1 MIPPLKGFYPP
12 TIVIWQR
19 LPSLSI
25 SRFLSAQG
33 SGLYWQVLGDAW
45 RCLLWKKNLYEQ
57 LLLQNIHLWLQH
69 DDPSQPVVFYQKQ
82 GLGFHKS
89 GLRSCFVP
97 YPYPSL
103 LPCCLQCHLSPA
115 CPTGFSLLRRKRGC
129 PPHMLLP
136 GLWPALR
143 EMASSKFI
151 NKNRKQCLMSNETKR
166 HPHVARWGWT
176 FPVKCRMTPTKGLVV
191 PAPAWSCSCSSAGS
205 CLLES
210 RALFSL
216 LQLFSGGS
224 NPSKKFFSSLT
235 QRSTTQPSAS
245 SQRISWN
252 RCIYMLWERTSL
264 KQLGHKCFWCAVYGI
279 FFL

>member
-1 MIPPLKGFYPP
+1 MEIPLAFYITWKTNP
-12 TIVIWQR
+12 TQSKSDDPSTQRILSPYNTNLAAFVISKH
-19 LPSLSI
+19 LLLFI
-25 SRFLSAQG
+25 STRQWL
-33 SGLYWQVLGDAW
+33 VLTSTG
-45 RCLLWKKNLYEQ
+45 RCLEISPLETQKKNLYEQ

-69 DDPSQPVVFYQKQ
+69 DDPSQPVFFYQNQ
-82 GLGFHKS
+82 GLRIHKS
-89 GLRSCFVP
+89 GLRWCFVL

-115 CPTGFSLLRRKRGC
+115 CPTGFSLLRKKGSC

-143 EMASSKFI
+143 EVASCKFI

-166 HPHVARWGWT
+166 HSHVARWGWT
-176 FPVKCRMTPTKGLVV
+176 FPVKCRMIPIKGLVV
-191 PAPAWSCSCSSAGS
+191 PAPAWSCSSAES

-224 NPSKKFFSSLT
+224 NPSKKFFSS
-235 QRSTTQPSAS
+235 
-245 SQRISWN
+245 
-252 RCIYMLWERTSL
+252 
-264 KQLGHKCFWCAVYGI
+264 
-279 FFL
+279 